1 MAKYLPLDEAGVIS
15 TVLEGILYGFSL
27 LMFIATMW
35 TLTHNRKYAQINW
48 TMVICACLLLILSTI
63 HMASDIK
70 RIYSGLVLYRDT
82 YPGGPPA
89 WFANGSDPSFVF
101 KNAIYSFQTAL
112 GDGVVIY
119 RCYMVWRSV
128 WAIVFP
134 VIMWLSVCTTAVGSV
149 YTLSQPAPDSGDI
162 FVRRTGQW
170 ITSFYA
176 TTLACNFVGTCLLA
190 YKLWTIERNV
200 HGSRV
205 GRGLTKPVLMII
217 IDAGALYSVTLL
229 AALVC
234 FVSESNGQYVVLD
247 MVTPIISIAF
257 YMVILR
263 VGLAQNARN
272 GLRSMP
278 STLQRTPLPRSETS
292 NRFRP
297 MHVHIEQLTE
307 VAHDQEL
314 SGNEQELS
322 GKVNDVDSQLSR
334 V

>member
-1 MAKYLPLDEAGVIS
+1 MVQNLPLDEAGIIS
-15 TVLEGILYGFSL
+15 TVLEGVLYGFSL

-35 TLTHNRKYAQINW
+35 TLTRNRKYGQINW
-48 TMVICACLLLILSTI
+48 TMLICACLLLILSTI
-63 HMASDIK
+63 HIASDIK
-70 RIYSGLVLYRDT
+70 RIYSGLVLFRDT

-89 WFANGSDPSFVF
+89 WFANGSDPSFIF

-119 RCYMVWRSV
+119 RCYMVWRSIWV
-128 WAIVFP
+128 IIFP

-176 TTLACNFVGTCLLA
+176 TTLVCNFVGTCLLA
-190 YKLWTIERNV
+190 YKLWTIERSV
-200 HGSRV
+200 HSSRI

-234 FVSESNGQYVVLD
+234 FVSKSNGQYVVLD
-247 MVTPIISIAF
+247 MVTPIISIVF

-263 VGLAQNARN
+263 VGIAQNTRN
-272 GLRSMP
+272 GVRSMP
-278 STLQRTPLPRSETS
+278 STLQRTPLPRNEAS
-292 NRFRP
+292 NRFKP

-307 VAHDQEL
+307 VD
-314 SGNEQELS
+314 NEQDIS
-322 GKVNDVDSQLSR
+322 GKSEAESHQLSR